1 MGLYFSPA
9 RIEMRTFITT
19 LGECLIDFLPLNSTQ
34 DKEASTAFRMCA
46 GGSIYNVAMGVARLG
61 EAAAFSC
68 KVADDYFGRF
78 LRSHIENEHIDTRF
92 LVTQKGGQT
101 TLAFVAMEEG
111 SPTFT
116 FYGEGAAD
124 TLLDIT
130 ELPAALF
137 EETKILHFGSIS
149 LLRGKTPEAILA
161 VAERLK
167 GKALLSFDPN
177 LRPDLVSN
185 ETAYRSLLQRIFA
198 LADVVKLS
206 DVDLAWLNKDQP
218 AEQAIQDLLAK
229 GAGLVVVTR
238 GQQGALAARAGGPI
252 IEVPSFTVEF
262 ADAVGAGDS
271 FCAGLL
277 AQLSRRSLI
286 TAESLRTI
294 STDDLH
300 NILRFAA
307 ATAALNCTKVGAN
320 PPRLA
325 EVEAFLSL

>member
-1 MGLYFSPA
+1 
-9 RIEMRTFITT
+9 MRTFITT
-19 LGECLIDFLPLNSTQ
+19 LGECLIDFLPLKCMQGQEMS
-34 DKEASTAFRMCA
+34 DAFRMCA

-61 EAAAFSC
+61 EPTAFSC

-78 LRSHIENEHIDTRF
+78 LRTHIEHEHIDTRF

-101 TLAFVAMEEG
+101 TLAFVAMEAG

-137 EETKILHFGSIS
+137 EETKILHVGSIS

-161 VAERLK
+161 AAERLK

-177 LRPDLVSN
+177 LRPDLVSD
-185 ETAYRSLLQRIFA
+185 ETTYRSRLQRIFA

-206 DVDLAWLNKDQP
+206 DVDLAWLNKDQT
-218 AEQAIQDLLAK
+218 AEQAIQDLLAQ

-238 GQQGALAARAGGPI
+238 GQHGALAARAGGPI
-252 IEVPSFTVEF
+252 IEVPSFNVEF
-262 ADAVGAGDS
+262 VDAVGAGDS

-277 AQLSRRSLI
+277 TQLARHTLI

-294 STDDLH
+294 SDDDLRMM
-300 NILRFAA
+300 LRFAA

-320 PPRLA
+320 PPQLA
-325 EVEAFLSL
+325 EVEDFLPKQSV